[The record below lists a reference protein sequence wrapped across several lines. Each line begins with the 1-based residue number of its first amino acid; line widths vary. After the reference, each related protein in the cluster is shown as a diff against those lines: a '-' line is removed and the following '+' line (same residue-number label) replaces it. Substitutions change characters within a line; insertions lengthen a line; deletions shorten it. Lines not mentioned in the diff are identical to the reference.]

1 MVQSK
6 PEVVEAI
13 LACLLSNPSFGDEQ
27 VRRSAPN
34 LETMVG
40 EVRWFRRCIYRVI
53 RLLEE
58 GAIHWKI
65 PRQRLYAN
73 TMRKRGKREMELI
86 TAVTWAVM
94 RHPNLQEHD
103 ALETAGVEKT
113 GDAKGYAFEV
123 RPIFQKVKDFSLE
136 KRKRYRNSLYEQM
149 CLSVGKKH
157 SQNWKNK
164 LEAQIATLKGLRA

>member
-1 MVQSK
+1 MAQSK

-13 LACLLSNPSFGDEQ
+13 LTCLLSNPSFGDEQ
-27 VRRSAPN
+27 VQCSASN
-34 LETMVG
+34 LEIMAG
-40 EVRWFRRCIYRVI
+40 EVHWFRRCIYRVI

-58 GAIHWKI
+58 GATHWKI
-65 PRQRLYAN
+65 PRKSFYAK
-73 TMRKRGKREMELI
+73 TVRKNGKREMELI

-94 RHPNLQEHD
+94 RHPNLEEHD

-113 GDAKGYAFEV
+113 GDAKGYALEV

-136 KRKRYRNSLYEQM
+136 KCKRYRNSLYEQM

-157 SQNWKNK
+157 SQNWKKK